1 MPFYANNS
9 TEPKRSFR
17 FLFELTGIEDAN
29 DTLRSYFVKDVK
41 KPTLQ
46 MEAGPQVKYVQH
58 TFKYPGRVMWQDV
71 NVTVYDP
78 GGSDDGGQIL
88 YNLIARS
95 GYALPQDAPGANT
108 RTAQSISKQKANNSI
123 GNPKIKQIDAD
134 AKIVEEW
141 TLHNAYLANVDFG
154 QLSYDTDEMVNIA
167 LTITYDYA
175 SLAGTGVQANPLVRA
190 LGNSGCTHN

>member
-1 MPFYANNS
+1 MPFYSDNT

-17 FLFELTGIEDAN
+17 FLFELVGNLNIG
-29 DTLRSYFVKDVK
+29 DTVPSYFVKDVK

-88 YNLIARS
+88 YNMIASS
-95 GYALPQDAPGANT
+95 GYAIPQDAPGANT
-108 RTAQSISKQKANNSI
+108 RTAESVSKQKANGSI
-123 GNPKIKQIDAD
+123 GNPKIKQIDDNA
-134 AKIVEEW
+134 AVIEEW
-141 TLHNAYLANVDFG
+141 TLFNAYLANVDFG

-175 SLAGTGVQANPLVRA
+175 TLSVPGVAANPRVVA
-190 LGNSGCTHN
+190 GSA

>member
-1 MPFYANNS
+1 MPFYSENT

-17 FLFELTGIEDAN
+17 FLFELAGVGGQAMQ
-29 DTLRSYFVKDVK
+29 SYFVKDVK

-78 GGSDDGGQIL
+78 GGANDGGKIL
-88 YNLIARS
+88 YNMIARS
-95 GYALPQDAPGANT
+95 GYAIPQDTPGAGT
-108 RTAQSISKQKANNSI
+108 RTAESISKRKANTAI
-123 GNPKIKQIDAD
+123 GSPRIKQIDDNAE
-134 AKIVEEW
+134 IIEEW

-175 SLAGTGVQANPLVRA
+175 TLLNIGGVQPAADPRVLAGSA
-190 LGNSGCTHN
+190 